1 MQASVLEQT
10 EQEKIDQ
17 AIRSMNSALSE
28 LDKKQKFLSLNLD
41 AQFNLS
47 RLQKDVIDRVE
58 SDLRAHEDQIIS
70 LAIAG
75 NIEDAQAIALFYNF
89 IKFQKNGLNKRFCLV
104 FVIKLI
110 GQNH

>member
-75 NIEDAQAIALFYNF
+75 NIEDAQAIANAISFCQF
-89 IKFQKNGLNKRFCLV
+89 IIL
-104 FVIKLI
+104 
-110 GQNH
+110 

>member
-58 SDLRAHEDQIIS
+58 SDLRA
-70 LAIAG
+70 
-75 NIEDAQAIALFYNF
+75 LFYNF